1 MASKE
6 NKEMTETDP
15 KPQAVSADTG
25 ATADAEKGKKEKYV
39 YDGKTP
45 PLNIFLHW
53 CKACNICIAF
63 CPQEV
68 LEPDR
73 DGKPVIAHPEKCTQC
88 AICWLHC
95 PDFAITSTFK

>member
-1 MASKE
+1 MSDE
-6 NKEMTETDP
+6 EP
-15 KPQAVSADTG
+15 KPKVSGDKPPTEQTG
-25 ATADAEKGKKEKYV
+25 AANATAEKPVADKTPDYV
-39 YDGKTP
+39 KGGLP

-63 CPQEV
+63 CPQKV

-73 DGKPVIAHPEKCTQC
+73 DGKPVVAHPEKCTQC

-95 PDFAITSTFK
+95 PDFAITSNYK

>member
-1 MASKE
+1 MSDE
-6 NKEMTETDP
+6 EP
-15 KPQAVSADTG
+15 KPKVSGDKPATEQTG
-25 ATADAEKGKKEKYV
+25 AANATAVKPTVDKTPDYVKG
-39 YDGKTP
+39 GLP

-63 CPQEV
+63 CPQKV

-73 DGKPVIAHPEKCTQC
+73 DGKPVVAHPEKCTQC

-95 PDFAITSTFK
+95 PDFAITSNYK